1 MARTPPVVRTARA
14 ELVGRSEPMEALA
27 RAFDRAAGG
36 EVLAAAVSGEPGIG
50 KSRLIAD
57 FSALA
62 RRRRARVLSGSGYEA
77 EGIPPYRPLIEALR
91 PLLALPVAQLRRALG
106 LAAGDLSHWFPELV
120 DRLGPLPP
128 SYRLPEAEGR
138 LRLFDA
144 VVALVTTAARS
155 VPVVLVV
162 DDVQWADA
170 AALDL
175 LGFLARRAAG
185 ARLLVVLA
193 HRDAALDGAAPL
205 ARLLDDLNRE
215 RRLVRVPL
223 RRLSLEETALLAERL
238 LGGPVSP
245 GLSSRLFEQSEG
257 NPFFVEECLHFLVE
271 EGRLREGA
279 SGWTFDGGTSS
290 WLPPS
295 LRATI
300 LRRTA
305 RLPPGVLAALEAAAA
320 AGRRIR
326 PAVLAPAAGLPEPA
340 LDGRL
345 AEAARAGLLT
355 REPGGD
361 WRFAHDKIREV
372 IYAEVPPT
380 RRRELHG
387 RLARSLERRKRAGHR
402 VPTAELAF
410 HYGLAGDARRGI
422 ACALDAARDAAAAH
436 AYADAAA
443 HYGMAIELLAD
454 APRGP
459 GIPDEG
465 DIRLELADALT
476 AAGDLKGALASL
488 ERALAL
494 AEAGRDRA
502 ACGRALHRIGI
513 VHARQESLDRAL
525 ADLGLALEAWAGS
538 RTPEVVEV
546 HVRLAHI
553 HATGKASYVEGER
566 HARAAVALAARL
578 RDRRL
583 RAVAAV
589 ALATVV
595 SRAND
600 LRVGERLLRDALALA
615 AEADDPVT
623 AAEAS
628 AQLAVVAYW
637 QGRVGASRDAALRRE
652 AFALRSG
659 DVYQLRHVHGWLA
672 FLAASRGEWDEADRW
687 LDRAEP
693 ILDRLESPEPRAFQT
708 KLRGIV
714 LFQQGRFAEAL
725 AHFDAAMREFRRM
738 DPGVLVWYLG
748 WLVLARLELG
758 RAEEAQASIA
768 ELSALVERMPAGG
781 LPRAPALNFLGI
793 AAARL
798 GDRTRAEAAYARL
811 RAYAGQQ
818 HYVLC
823 DRVLG
828 MLAAAL
834 GRVDAAAEHFERAA
848 ALARREGIRPELA
861 CTRLESG
868 RARLARAGGADRDR
882 AVADLG
888 EGLALA
894 TALGMA
900 AAERDARALIGRAG
914 ADGPA
919 AARPRVTLSPRQL
932 EVLRLV
938 AEGRSNRGIA
948 EALDVSEKTVVNHVT
963 ALFNR
968 LGVDNRAAA
977 TAFAFRHRLLPD

>member
-14 ELVGRSEPMEALA
+14 ELVGRSESMEALA
-27 RAFDRAAGG
+27 WAFDRAAGG
-36 EVLAAAVSGEPGIG
+36 EVLTAAVSGEPGIG

-57 FSALA
+57 FSTLA
-62 RRRRARVLSGSGYEA
+62 RRRRARVLAGSGYEA
-77 EGIPPYRPLIEALR
+77 EGLPPYRPLIEAFR

-106 LAAGDLSHWFPELV
+106 PAAGDLSHWFPELA

-128 SYRLPEAEGR
+128 TYRLPEAEGR

-144 VVALVTTAARS
+144 VVALVTTAARGA
-155 VPVVLVV
+155 PVVLLV

-175 LGFLARRAAG
+175 LGFLARRAGG

-193 HRDAALDGAAPL
+193 HRDAPLDGAAPL
-205 ARLLDDLNRE
+205 ARLLDDLNRQ

-238 LGGPVSP
+238 LGGPASP
-245 GLSSRLFEQSEG
+245 VLASRLFEQSEG

-279 SGWTFDGGTSS
+279 SGWTFDGGAS

-305 RLPPGVLAALEAAAA
+305 RLAPGVLAALEAAAA
-320 AGRRIR
+320 GGRRIR
-326 PAVLAPAAGLPEPA
+326 TAAVAPAAGLAEAA

-387 RLARSLERRKRAGHR
+387 RLARALERRKRAGHR
-402 VPTAELAF
+402 VPTIELAF

-422 ACALDAARDAAAAH
+422 ACALDAARDAAATH

-443 HYGMAIELLAD
+443 HYGMAIDLLAD
-454 APRGP
+454 APGGP
-459 GIPDEG
+459 GVPDEG
-465 DIRLELADALT
+465 DIRLALADALT
-476 AAGDLKGALASL
+476 AAGDLKGALTSL

-494 AEAGRDRA
+494 AEAKRDRA
-502 ACGRALHRIGI
+502 ACGRALRRIGI

-538 RTPEVVEV
+538 RSAEVVEV
-546 HVRLAHI
+546 HVQLAHI
-553 HATGKASYVEGER
+553 HATGKASYAEGER
-566 HARAAVALAARL
+566 HACAAAALAARL

-600 LRVGERLLRDALALA
+600 LGGGERLLSDALALA
-615 AEADDPVT
+615 ADADDPVT

-628 AQLAVVAYW
+628 AHLAVVTYW
-637 QGRVGASRDAALRRE
+637 QGRLGASREATLRRE

-659 DVYQLRHVHGWLA
+659 DAYQLRHVHGWLA

-714 LFQQGRFAEAL
+714 RFQQGRFAEAL

-748 WLVLARLELG
+748 WLLLTRLELG

-768 ELSALVERMPAGG
+768 ELSALVERVPAGG

-793 AAARL
+793 AVARL
-798 GDRTRAEAAYARL
+798 GDRARAEAVYDRL
-811 RAYAGQQ
+811 RVYAGQQ

-828 MLAAAL
+828 MLAATL
-834 GRVDAAAEHFERAA
+834 GRLDAAAAHFESAA

-861 CTRLESG
+861 YTRLESG
-868 RARLARAGGADRDR
+868 RARLACAGGADRDR

-888 EGLALA
+888 EALALA

-938 AEGRSNRGIA
+938 ADGRSNREIA
-948 EALDVSEKTVVNHVT
+948 ETLGVREKTVINHVT